1 MYHSAI
7 YLLAA
12 LYHES
17 GRPSVAA
24 GNTLAH
30 TVGQARPFTEFAD
43 LDVEA
48 RMGRVLTA
56 RAGGMKSL
64 DGGGCTFHV
73 VVLEVQPDVAQRL
86 AAHLYGEVTLSIVA
100 EPEVPRG

>member
-1 MYHSAI
+1 MQGNDI
-7 YLLAA
+7 QVRLA
-12 LYHES
+12 
-17 GRPSVAA
+17 
-24 GNTLAH
+24 
-30 TVGQARPFTEFAD
+30 
-43 LDVEA
+43 
-48 RMGRVLTA
+48 GRVIEA
-56 RAGGMKSL
+56 GIAGGMKSL